1 MRFTATL
8 AETGTETGGG
18 GSNLYRRSA
27 KALADLTGSPA
38 ALLMLPDAQGSFRIA
53 ETWQWPDALDPGA
66 FSGEA
71 ALPLRCAFTL
81 QETQHIV
88 DLDALRRGSG
98 LAADELAISAWW
110 LAERGAWVVVPQV
123 HFQRIIEEAVLQRP
137 IGRAHV

>member
-1 MRFTATL
+1 
-8 AETGTETGGG
+8 
-18 GSNLYRRSA
+18 
-27 KALADLTGSPA
+27 
-38 ALLMLPDAQGSFRIA
+38 MLPDAQGSFRIA

-98 LAADELAISAWW
+98 LAADELAIPAW
-110 LAERGAWVVVPQV
+110 LLDEPRELFDFERNIAQPPRRKAGQ
-123 HFQRIIEEAVLQRP
+123 
-137 IGRAHV
+137 IGRASCRDRACQ